1 MKKRRNRKRKES
13 SRHGRY
19 IYSRNHNTVAPSSN
33 VKCNLTSPA
42 NKSRRLNAQKKPTP
56 TSPQR
61 HH

>member
-13 SRHGRY
+13 NRHGRY
-19 IYSRNHNTVAPSSN
+19 IYTRNHNTVAPSSN

-56 TSPQR
+56 T
-61 HH
+61 